1 MVLRRS
7 SVSVGGFGFECDV
20 KPFGGGGTEY
30 LNVTSLQTSFSCD
43 PPILK
48 MKKLIE
54 PPTVVAVDVLKSNSA
69 EESGGSASGPLPR
82 LCWYCSSAAFTR
94 GITKSSGP
102 ASAAGAVSPT
112 NAAFGST
119 SFSCARATPV
129 RPNVAS
135 SKQQTSS
142 SHLDIVPPLR
152 NYRSR
157 SIVYFFGQDS
167 LLGFQ
172 GNSMNKLT
180 IAAACMTL
188 GLVLLATQM
197 VGETPNGDIIARKI
211 KSEVASSAV
220 TSHPVSGGAT
230 VDRLMAPEYVYIG
243 PNGQVSDRSKIMGV
257 ILSPSYKLHHV
268 EWTEVQINL
277 LSDSAAVIIDH
288 LQGTGTL
295 NGNTFT
301 DNNRC
306 SRVCLRRNGAW
317 QIVFEQ
323 ASEVRA
329 AQVDGESSLG
339 KRPRS
344 GGNNVR

>member
-1 MVLRRS
+1 
-7 SVSVGGFGFECDV
+7 
-20 KPFGGGGTEY
+20 
-30 LNVTSLQTSFSCD
+30 
-43 PPILK
+43 
-48 MKKLIE
+48 
-54 PPTVVAVDVLKSNSA
+54 
-69 EESGGSASGPLPR
+69 
-82 LCWYCSSAAFTR
+82 
-94 GITKSSGP
+94 
-102 ASAAGAVSPT
+102 
-112 NAAFGST
+112 
-119 SFSCARATPV
+119 
-129 RPNVAS
+129 
-135 SKQQTSS
+135 
-142 SHLDIVPPLR
+142 
-152 NYRSR
+152 
-157 SIVYFFGQDS
+157 
-167 LLGFQ
+167 
-172 GNSMNKLT
+172 MNKLT

-188 GLVLLATQM
+188 GLVLLATRM
-197 VGETPNGDIIARKI
+197 IGETPNGDIIARKI

-220 TSHPVSGGAT
+220 TSHPVSGGAPVDKAALREEVDQLRKAWNAAWLENDSAT
-230 VDRLMAPEYVYIG
+230 VDKLMAPEYVYIG
-243 PNGQVSDRSKIMGV
+243 PNGQVSGRSVIMGV
-257 ILSPSYKLHHV
+257 ILSPSYKLHHA

-344 GGNNVR
+344 GRNNLR